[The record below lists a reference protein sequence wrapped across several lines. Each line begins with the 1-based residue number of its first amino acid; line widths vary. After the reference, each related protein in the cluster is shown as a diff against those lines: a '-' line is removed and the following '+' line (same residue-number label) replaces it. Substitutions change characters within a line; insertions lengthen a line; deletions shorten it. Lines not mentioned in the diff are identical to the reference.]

1 MNFVIPDFMPAVP
14 EIVLLA
20 LASFILIADTMWSNR
35 YKYATYYASQI
46 ALLIVGAL
54 ILMSYSSETVVTFD
68 QSFVRDTFGDLLK
81 IFIVIVS
88 IGVFLFSKEYL
99 NQNNF
104 YKGEFFTL
112 GLFAILGMFVMVSSY
127 NFITLFVGLEIMS
140 LAMYAMIAMQ
150 RDSSAAT
157 EAAMKYFV
165 LGALATGL
173 LLYGMSMLYGATGT
187 LTIPEVAEVVA
198 SGKADAV
205 VLSFGVVFIVIGLG
219 FKLGAVPFHMWV
231 PDVYHGS
238 PTAVT
243 LFIGAAPKIAAFAI
257 VYRLLIDAVP
267 GLVTDWQQL
276 LIIMAVLSLVVGTV
290 IALVQ
295 TNLKRLLAYSGIS
308 HIGFLLLG
316 FIAATPEGYSAAMFY
331 IIVYAITS
339 VAAFGMI
346 ITLARNGEQ
355 FDTLDDFKG
364 LNNRNPWLAAMM
376 LMVMFSMAGIPPF
389 VGFYAKLV
397 VLEEV
402 ITAGFVW
409 LALIGVVTAVAGAF
423 YYLRVVKVMYFDA
436 PAVEG
441 ELKPTTKEMAVAV
454 SVFSISLLLL
464 GIMPA
469 SLMSLAYGSLIVG

>member
-20 LASFILIADTMWSNR
+20 LASFILIADTVWSKR
-35 YKYATYYASQI
+35 YVNATYYATQFT
-46 ALLIVGAL
+46 LLLVGVL
-54 ILMSYSSETVVTFD
+54 ILASFTTDTVVTFD
-68 QSFVRDTFGDLLK
+68 QSFVRDAFADVLK

-88 IGVFLFSKEYL
+88 LGVFLFSREYL
-99 NQNNF
+99 KQNDF

-150 RDSSAAT
+150 RDSSKAT
-157 EAAMKYFV
+157 EAAIKYFV

-173 LLYGMSMLYGATGT
+173 LLYGLSMIYGATGS
-187 LTIPEVAEVVA
+187 LTIPEVKAIVEA
-198 SGKADAV
+198 GKADSV
-205 VLSFGVVFIVIGLG
+205 VLAFGVVFIVIGLG

-257 VYRLLIDAVP
+257 VYRLLVDGLP
-267 GLVTDWQQL
+267 GLVIDWQPL
-276 LIIMAVLSLVVGTV
+276 LIIMAVLSMVVGTV
-290 IALVQ
+290 IAIAQ
-295 TNLKRLLAYSGIS
+295 TNFKRLLAYSGIA

-331 IIVYAITS
+331 VLVYALTS

-346 ITLARNGEQ
+346 IALARTGFE
-355 FDTLDDFKG
+355 FDEIKDFKG
-364 LNNRNPWLAAMM
+364 LNQRNPWLAAMM
-376 LMVMFSMAGIPPF
+376 LIIMFSMAGIPPF
-389 VGFYAKLV
+389 IGFYAKLV
-397 VLEEV
+397 VLQEV

-409 LALIGVVTAVAGAF
+409 LAIVGVVTAVAGAF
-423 YYLRVVKVMYFDA
+423 YYLRVVKVMYFDSA
-436 PAVEG
+436 EVEG
-441 ELKPTTKEMAVAV
+441 ELKATTKEMAVAV
-454 SVFSISLLLL
+454 SVFSLALLVLGLMPAWLMSVAYNSLL
-464 GIMPA
+464 
-469 SLMSLAYGSLIVG
+469 V

>member
-20 LASFILIADTMWSNR
+20 LASFILIADTIWSKR
-35 YKYATYYASQI
+35 YVNATYYATQFT
-46 ALLIVGAL
+46 LLLVGVL
-54 ILMSYSSETVVTFD
+54 ILASFTTDTVVTFD
-68 QSFVRDTFGDLLK
+68 QSFVRDAFADVLK

-88 IGVFLFSKEYL
+88 LGVFLFSREYL
-99 NQNNF
+99 KQNDF

-112 GLFAILGMFVMVSSY
+112 GLFAILGMFVMVSAY

-150 RDSSAAT
+150 RDSSKAT
-157 EAAMKYFV
+157 EAAIKYFV

-173 LLYGMSMLYGATGT
+173 LLYGLSMIYGATGS
-187 LTIPEVAEVVA
+187 LTIPEVKAIVEA
-198 SGKADAV
+198 GKADSV
-205 VLSFGVVFIVIGLG
+205 VLAFGVVFIVIGLG

-257 VYRLLIDAVP
+257 VYRLLVDGLP
-267 GLVTDWQQL
+267 GLVLDWQPL
-276 LIIMAVLSLVVGTV
+276 LIIMAVLSMVIGTV
-290 IALVQ
+290 VAIAQ
-295 TNLKRLLAYSGIS
+295 TNFKRLLAYSGIA

-331 IIVYAITS
+331 ILVYALTS

-346 ITLARNGEQ
+346 IALARTGFE
-355 FDTLDDFKG
+355 FDEIKDFKG
-364 LNNRNPWLAAMM
+364 LNQRNPWLAAMM
-376 LMVMFSMAGIPPF
+376 LIIMFSMAGIPPF
-389 VGFYAKLV
+389 IGFYAKVV
-397 VLEEV
+397 VLQEV

-409 LALIGVVTAVAGAF
+409 LAIVGVVTAVAGAF

-436 PAVEG
+436 APVEG
-441 ELKPTTKEMAVAV
+441 ELKATTKEMAVAV
-454 SVFSISLLLL
+454 SVFSLALLVLGLMPAWLMSVAYNSLL
-464 GIMPA
+464 
-469 SLMSLAYGSLIVG
+469 V